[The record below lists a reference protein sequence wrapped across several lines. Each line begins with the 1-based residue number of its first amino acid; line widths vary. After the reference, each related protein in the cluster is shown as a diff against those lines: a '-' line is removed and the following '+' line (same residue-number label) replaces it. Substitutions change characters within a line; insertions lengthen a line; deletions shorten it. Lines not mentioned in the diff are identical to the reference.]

1 MRYDDYYGF
10 PPYVPV
16 AKRKAKAQRKLDQL
30 RKKHPDIQPVVVE
43 GRTLARTWWGKAW
56 NRNLERYADYANRIG
71 RGRSY
76 VRHGSVLDLQ
86 IGGGQVNALVQGN
99 QRNPY
104 DVTIRIKR
112 IAKADWKQITAA
124 CEGRLASLPELL
136 EGRFPEALM
145 DLFMAKGTG
154 LFPSPEEINFECS
167 CPDWAYMC
175 KHVAATL
182 YGIGTRLDRD
192 PGLFF
197 VLRQVKVEDLIA
209 QAVRSQSERLLRQ
222 AKKRSSRVI
231 DDGDLAEVFGI
242 DLDGEAVLAAAEA
255 APARTKPKSVAQA
268 RRKTPVKKAKKKA
281 VKQNVKTA
289 VKKTARRSKVKKKKK

>member
-1 MRYDDYYGF
+1 MRYNNYGY

-16 AKRKAKAQRKLDQL
+16 ARRKAKARRTLDQL
-30 RKKHPDIQPVVVE
+30 RKKRPDIQPVVIE

-86 IGGGQVNALVQGN
+86 IRRGQVNALVQGN
-99 QRNPY
+99 QRSPY
-104 DVTIRIKR
+104 DVSVKIKSISR
-112 IAKADWKQITAA
+112 SAWKQITVA

-136 EGRFPEALM
+136 EGRFPKALM
-145 DLFMAKGTG
+145 DLFMAEGTG
-154 LFPSPEEINFECS
+154 LFPSPKEIRFECS

-182 YGIGTRLDRD
+182 YGIGTRLDED

-197 VLRQVKVEDLIA
+197 LLRQVKVEDLIA
-209 QAVRSQSERLLRQ
+209 QAVRGQSARLLQQ
-222 AKKRSSRVI
+222 AKKKSSRVI
-231 DDGDLAEVFGI
+231 DEGDLGDVFGI
-242 DLDGEAVLAAAEA
+242 DLDSDATVAEAEAV
-255 APARTKPKSVAQA
+255 PTRTKPKAVAKA
-268 RRKTPVKKAKKKA
+268 RRKAAVKKAKKKTA
-281 VKQNVKTA
+281 KKSVKAA
-289 VKKTARRSKVKKKKK
+289 VKKTKRKSKVKKKKK